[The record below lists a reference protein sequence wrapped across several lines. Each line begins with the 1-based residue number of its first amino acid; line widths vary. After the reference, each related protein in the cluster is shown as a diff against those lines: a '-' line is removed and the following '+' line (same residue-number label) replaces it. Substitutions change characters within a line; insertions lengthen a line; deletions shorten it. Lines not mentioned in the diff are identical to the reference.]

1 MARCARRDRE
11 LIRSALVSYCKIV
24 EMVKPVSGQGGTFAL
39 HISGARLVLGGWATA
54 GDVAY
59 DECRLPPGVKFSKEE
74 QNRGVFAVAR
84 RGDIKSLIQ
93 TAELQFAKQL
103 VGVAVDNMMEKR
115 GTAHEVVG
123 VHVNFGFSPYVN

>member
-1 MARCARRDRE
+1 
-11 LIRSALVSYCKIV
+11 
-24 EMVKPVSGQGGTFAL
+24 
-39 HISGARLVLGGWATA
+39 
-54 GDVAY
+54 VAS

-74 QNRGVFAVAR
+74 QNRVVFAVGR

-123 VHVNFGFSPYVN
+123 VHVNFGFSPYVNYSYHRDTTETSQTCPRKWTSP